1 MLLVPL
7 AALFVELLKNDRF
20 AWDAWSLTAVYLMWI
35 SLCCAGFLCIM
46 SRYFGAWLSK
56 AGHSVYWMTLALVC
70 FIIFVLVELVIQ
82 LYFYHHFDSARFMRL
97 SLIAFIV
104 VVVLFRLFSLL
115 GVLKQRAQAET
126 SSRLQSLQSR
136 IEPHF
141 LFNSLNTI
149 AELAHV
155 NSQHAEDAIQSL
167 SSLIRNSL
175 NDNVAMH
182 SLADEIVLCQQYA
195 RLEQWRLGERLTI
208 SWDIKVPP
216 LDQQKIKLPKLLLQP
231 LIENAVV
238 HGVAP
243 AEQGGT
249 ITIHVSQQK
258 KKLKIELENSLVP
271 HLSQSTNETKEGGSP
286 SAGLGMALPNIKE
299 RLFVLYDDQHRF
311 ITRNQHD
318 HFHVLIELPIEHE
331 SHDNLH
337 KGIVE

>member
-7 AALFVELLKNDRF
+7 AALFVELLQGERF
-20 AWDAWSLTAVYLMWI
+20 AWDAWSLTAVYLMWV
-35 SLCCAGFLCIM
+35 SLCCAGFLCIIN
-46 SRYFGAWLSK
+46 RYFEAWLSK
-56 AGHSVYWMTLALVC
+56 AGNSVYWTVLALVC
-70 FIIFVLVELVIQ
+70 FIIFMPVELAIQ
-82 LYFYHHFDSARFMRL
+82 LYFYHHFDSSRLIRL
-97 SLIAFIV
+97 SLIALIV
-104 VVVLFRLFSLL
+104 IIVLFRLFSLL

-182 SLADEIVLCQQYA
+182 SLADEIVLCQQYV
-195 RLEQWRLGERLTI
+195 RLEQWRLGERLQI
-208 SWDIKVPP
+208 AWDVNVSQ
-216 LDQQKIKLPKLLLQP
+216 LDQQRIKLPKLLLQP

-238 HGVAP
+238 HGIAP

-249 ITIHVSQQK
+249 IEIHISRQK
-258 KKLKIELENSLVP
+258 KKLRIDLKNSLTP
-271 HLSQSTNETKEGGSP
+271 HLTKSVSESVDQQAS

-318 HFHVLIELPIEHE
+318 QFHVLIELPTEHE
-331 SHDNLH
+331 SYDSAHE
-337 KGIVE
+337 GIVE